1 MENDI
6 RKKKT
11 RGGQRYLM
19 VFFPLS
25 FQQVNTS
32 ECTQESVEELKLLG
46 TLSDSNEEEV
56 GQAIKHYSVKV
67 VFHGFITDCTG
78 SFRVTLGKTDCR
90 QLDLMIKEEVDI
102 TKPEMC
108 DWHV

>member
-19 VFFPLS
+19 VFSPLS

-56 GQAIKHYSVKV
+56 EQAIKHYRVLRL
-67 VFHGFITDCTG
+67 
-78 SFRVTLGKTDCR
+78 SFMVSSLTVLEALG
-90 QLDLMIKEEVDI
+90 
-102 TKPEMC
+102 
-108 DWHV
+108 

>member
-19 VFFPLS
+19 VFSPLS

-32 ECTQESVEELKLLG
+32 ECTQESVEELKLRG
-46 TLSDSNEEEV
+46 TLSNSNEEEV
-56 GQAIKHYSVKV
+56 EQAIKHYRVLRL
-67 VFHGFITDCTG
+67 
-78 SFRVTLGKTDCR
+78 SFMVSSLIVLGA
-90 QLDLMIKEEVDI
+90 LG
-102 TKPEMC
+102 
-108 DWHV
+108 

>member
-19 VFFPLS
+19 VFSPLS

-32 ECTQESVEELKLLG
+32 ECTQESVEELKLRG

-56 GQAIKHYSVKV
+56 EQAIKHYRVLRL
-67 VFHGFITDCTG
+67 
-78 SFRVTLGKTDCR
+78 SFMVSSLIVLGA
-90 QLDLMIKEEVDI
+90 LG
-102 TKPEMC
+102 
-108 DWHV
+108 

>member
-19 VFFPLS
+19 VFSPLS

-56 GQAIKHYSVKV
+56 EQAIKHY
-67 VFHGFITDCTG
+67 
-78 SFRVTLGKTDCR
+78 RVLRLFFMVSSLIVLGA
-90 QLDLMIKEEVDI
+90 LG
-102 TKPEMC
+102 
-108 DWHV
+108 

>member
-19 VFFPLS
+19 VFSPLS
-25 FQQVNTS
+25 FQQANTS
-32 ECTQESVEELKLLG
+32 ECTQESVEELKLRG

-56 GQAIKHYSVKV
+56 EQAVKHYRVLRL
-67 VFHGFITDCTG
+67 
-78 SFRVTLGKTDCR
+78 SFMVSSLIVLGA
-90 QLDLMIKEEVDI
+90 LG
-102 TKPEMC
+102 
-108 DWHV
+108 